1 MAKSATD
8 LMQDILVAAT
18 LDAFMALKKSS
29 GGLPNALVRDL
40 NAVHA
45 NTTLADLP
53 AEVQAAIT
61 ASVRDAFSRLL
72 KEGYT
77 VAPSRGTTPPPA
89 PRSPTPPPRPRSK
102 SGPPTVETRRPRAP
116 IKPKAR

>member
-53 AEVQAAIT
+53 AEVQSAIT

-72 KEGYT
+72 KEGYA
-77 VAPSRGTTPPPA
+77 VAPSRGVPPPPP
-89 PRSPTPPPRPRSK
+89 PRGSTPPPRSRPK
-102 SGPPTVETRRPRAP
+102 GPPTVETRRPRLPA
-116 IKPKAR
+116 KPKPR

>member
-8 LMQDILVAAT
+8 LMQDILVATT
-18 LDAFMALKKSS
+18 LDAFMALKKAS
-29 GGLPNALVRDL
+29 GGLPNALLRDL

-53 AEVQAAIT
+53 AEVQAAIA

-77 VAPSRGTTPPPA
+77 VAPSRGAPPPPA
-89 PRSPTPPPRPRSK
+89 PRSPTPPPRSRAK
-102 SGPPTVETRRPRAP
+102 SGPPTVETRRPRP
-116 IKPKAR
+116 PVKPKGR

>member
-53 AEVQAAIT
+53 AEVQSAIT

-77 VAPSRGTTPPPA
+77 VAPSRGVPPPPA
-89 PRSPTPPPRPRSK
+89 PPRGAPTPPRSRPK
-102 SGPPTVETRRPRAP
+102 GPPTVETRRPRP
-116 IKPKAR
+116 PVKPKAR

>member
-8 LMQDILVAAT
+8 LMQDILVATT
-18 LDAFMALKKSS
+18 LDAFMALKKAS
-29 GGLPNALVRDL
+29 GGLPNALLRDL
-40 NAVHA
+40 NAIHA

-61 ASVRDAFSRLL
+61 TSVRDAFSRLL

-77 VAPSRGTTPPPA
+77 VAPSRGAPPPPA
-89 PRSPTPPPRPRSK
+89 PRSPTPPPRSRAK

-116 IKPKAR
+116 VKPKGR